1 MPGPVDSPSL
11 SAIEAVIN
19 PSSTKYMYFVADV
32 TTGNVYFAESYEE
45 HQHNV
50 ETYINSKL
58 KDKQSDWLI
67 KIKQTNS
74 DSNDTA
80 NGSKNRKEKK
90 MAEKTYVMTQAE
102 KEQLEAELEEYKL
115 VRRPEVVERIK
126 IARSYGD
133 LSENSEYEAAKD
145 EQAFVEGQIQILET
159 KIRYA
164 EIVDSDAV
172 ANDEVAIGKT
182 VVVQEVGTNDKDT
195 YHIVGA
201 AGADIFS

>member
-1 MPGPVDSPSL
+1 
-11 SAIEAVIN
+11 
-19 PSSTKYMYFVADV
+19 
-32 TTGNVYFAESYEE
+32 
-45 HQHNV
+45 
-50 ETYINSKL
+50 
-58 KDKQSDWLI
+58 
-67 KIKQTNS
+67 
-74 DSNDTA
+74 
-80 NGSKNRKEKK
+80 

-172 ANDEVAIGKT
+172 ANDEVAIGKQLLFKKL
-182 VVVQEVGTNDKDT
+182 VQTTKILIISLVQPVLISSQVKFQMK
-195 YHIVGA
+195 A
-201 AGADIFS
+201 QLLKP

>member
-1 MPGPVDSPSL
+1 
-11 SAIEAVIN
+11 
-19 PSSTKYMYFVADV
+19 
-32 TTGNVYFAESYEE
+32 
-45 HQHNV
+45 
-50 ETYINSKL
+50 
-58 KDKQSDWLI
+58 
-67 KIKQTNS
+67 
-74 DSNDTA
+74 
-80 NGSKNRKEKK
+80 

-164 EIVDSDAV
+164 ESLIVMLLLMTRLQLVNCCCSRSWYKRQRYLSYRW
-172 ANDEVAIGKT
+172 G
-182 VVVQEVGTNDKDT
+182 
-195 YHIVGA
+195 
-201 AGADIFS
+201 SRC